1 MNSNIV
7 RRAKVSWWG
16 WKMLWG
22 RVKKKKLS
30 VCPKQE
36 FNFLSTSWWWF
47 WCFPTLPSSKD
58 KAITIMKIY
67 YQIWTNGI
75 CNKVTLDVDPKDHIS
90 TIKRAIQDKEGICLD
105 RQHLLTLFCD
115 GKHLENSKTL
125 ADYQISENAM
135 LLASIRCDDGTHR
148 IYVKVSW
155 TGKTIPLGK

>member
-1 MNSNIV
+1 
-7 RRAKVSWWG
+7 
-16 WKMLWG
+16 
-22 RVKKKKLS
+22 
-30 VCPKQE
+30 
-36 FNFLSTSWWWF
+36 
-47 WCFPTLPSSKD
+47 
-58 KAITIMKIY
+58 MKIY